1 MLSPIQATLSALFQN
16 PVPMD
21 KCFSA
26 KPAKEDAIKTANK
39 RGLNGFLQ
47 VTAGC

>member
-1 MLSPIQATLSALFQN
+1 MLSPIQATLGALFQN
-16 PVPMD
+16 PLPVD

-26 KPAKEDAIKTANK
+26 KPAKDGAKPATN

-47 VTAGC
+47 VTTGC